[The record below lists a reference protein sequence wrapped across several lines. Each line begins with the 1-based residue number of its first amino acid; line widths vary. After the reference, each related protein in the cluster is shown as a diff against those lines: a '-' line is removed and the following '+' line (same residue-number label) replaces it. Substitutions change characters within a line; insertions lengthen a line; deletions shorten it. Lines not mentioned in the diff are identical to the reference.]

1 MTAKFGA
8 TSTAD
13 DVLAGLDLKG
23 KRVLVTGT
31 SSGLGLETA
40 RALVAH
46 GADVVGTAR
55 DLDKA
60 HAATAAVRAAA
71 ATSGSFE
78 LIELDLGSLGSVGA
92 CTDRLLFQAEPFDV
106 VIANAGVMATH
117 YGHTADGFETQMG
130 TNHLGHF
137 VLVNRLAP
145 LLPGGSRVVV
155 LSSNAHRMS
164 DVDLED
170 LNYERRTYDGPA
182 AYGQSKTANALFAV
196 EFDRRHK
203 DRGIRAV
210 AVHPGVINTGLTRNV
225 DVEMLKGWMAGLNA
239 SRAQQRLPPFE
250 FLKAQRRRSGRLSPP
265 PATRSAAG
273 TARIAMSRPS
283 SRHRKTMASREA
295 IAPMPWMQHERLN
308 CGARAKIWS
317 ASATEPL
324 ADWGRLVP
332 QPCAPAQTNS
342 F

>member
-1 MTAKFGA
+1 MTEKFGA
-8 TSTAD
+8 TSTTD

-46 GADVVGTAR
+46 GAHVVGTVR

-60 HAATAAVRAAA
+60 YAATGAIRAAA
-71 ATSGSFE
+71 ATGGDFD
-78 LIELDLGSLGSVGA
+78 LIELELGSLASVMA
-92 CTDRLLFQAEPFDV
+92 CTDKLLLQAEPFDV

-117 YGHTADGFETQMG
+117 YGHTADGFETQIG

-145 LLPGGSRVVV
+145 LLHTDSRIVV

-170 LNYERRTYDGPA
+170 LNYEWRAYDGPT
-182 AYGQSKTANALFAV
+182 AYSQSKTANALFAI

-225 DVEMLKGWMAGLNA
+225 DIEMLKGWMADINET
-239 SRAQQRLPPFE
+239 RAQQGLPPFE
-250 FLKAQRRRSGRLSPP
+250 PKTIPQGAATSVWAAFKASSDDIGGRYCEDCHVSVEFKAPQDDGLSDGYRAYALDPL
-265 PATRSAAG
+265 RAAALWHQSELLVG
-273 TARIAMSRPS
+273 
-283 SRHRKTMASREA
+283 
-295 IAPMPWMQHERLN
+295 ERY
-308 CGARAKIWS
+308 
-317 ASATEPL
+317 
-324 ADWGRLVP
+324 
-332 QPCAPAQTNS
+332 
-342 F
+342 